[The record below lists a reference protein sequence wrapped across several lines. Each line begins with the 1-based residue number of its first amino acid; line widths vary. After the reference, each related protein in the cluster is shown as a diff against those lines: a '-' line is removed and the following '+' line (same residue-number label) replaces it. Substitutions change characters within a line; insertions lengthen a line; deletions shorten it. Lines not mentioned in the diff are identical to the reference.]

1 MLFYP
6 RTSIKTPKMKNS
18 RTLYSALVGIGL
30 MSGLSASAQP
40 ARLQVIHNSADA
52 AAAQVDVYLNG
63 AILLDNFAFRTAT
76 PFVEV
81 PSGVELQVAIAP
93 STSTSVGDAIAT
105 FSYTLAANET
115 YTLIANGIVSA
126 SGYSP
131 ATAFDIYVN
140 AGSREAAQGPGTDVL
155 VFHGSTDAPTV
166 QVAETAVLGGAVIV
180 SPFSYGDFAGY
191 LEVPTADFVLEVQ
204 LPDGTPV
211 AAYQAPLQTLGLNG
225 AAITVLASGFLNPA
239 NNSNGAAFGLWVAL
253 PSGGPLVE
261 LPLASGA
268 TGEARI
274 QVIHNSA
281 DAAAAVVDVYLNG
294 ALLLDDFAFRTA
306 TPFVTV
312 PSGVDLEVAIAP
324 GTSTSV
330 AQAIATYTYN
340 LEADET
346 YTLIAN
352 GIVSASGYSPSTAF
366 DIYVNGGSREAA
378 QGPGTDV
385 LVFHGS
391 TDAPTV
397 QVAETAVLAGA
408 VIVAPFSYGDFAG
421 YLEVPTADF
430 VLEVQLPDGTPV
442 AAYQAPLET
451 LGLDGAAITVLA
463 SGFLNPA
470 NNSNGPAFGLWVAL
484 PSGGALVQLPL
495 VVNGTGEARIQ
506 VIHNSADAAAAV
518 VDVYLNGSLLLDNF
532 AFRTATPF
540 VTVPSGVDLEVAV
553 APANS
558 TSVAQAIAT
567 FIYNLEDDATYTLVA
582 NGIVSGSGYSPATP
596 FDIYVNGGSREVAQ
610 GPGTDVLVFHG
621 STDAPTV
628 QVAETAV
635 LGGDVIVAPFSYG
648 EFADYLEVPTLDFV
662 LQVQLPDGTP
672 VISYQAPLE
681 TLGLDGAAITV
692 LASGFLNPANN
703 SNGADFGLW
712 VALAT
717 GGPLVPLPIATGIN
731 ERDALLNSINVWPN
745 PSSDRF
751 FVELDSKESA
761 QATLQLT
768 DLSGRAVR
776 SIDLNIVAGQSR
788 IELPVENLANG
799 SYTLSILS
807 STSLRSMPVQIAR

>member
-1 MLFYP
+1 M
-6 RTSIKTPKMKNS
+6 KTT
-18 RTLYSALVGIGL
+18 RTLYSALVGIG
-30 MSGLSASAQP
+30 MVTGLTASAQT
-40 ARLQVIHNSADA
+40 ANVQVIHNSADA

-63 AILLDNFAFRTAT
+63 ALLLNDFAFRTAT

-81 PSGVELQVAIAP
+81 PSGVDLEVAIAP
-93 STSTSVGDAIAT
+93 STSTSVSDAIAT
-105 FSYTLAANET
+105 YNYNLQSGVNYILV
-115 YTLIANGIVSA
+115 ANGIVSP

-131 ATAFDIYVN
+131 STAFDILV
-140 AGSREAAQGPGTDVL
+140 AGDARITAQGPGTDVL
-155 VFHGSTDAPTV
+155 VLHGSTDAPTV

-180 SPFSYGDFAGY
+180 PAFSYGDFAGY

-204 LPDGTPV
+204 LPNGAPV

-261 LPLASGA
+261 LPLAGGA

-281 DAAAAVVDVYLNG
+281 DVAAAEVDVYLNG
-294 ALLLDDFAFRTA
+294 ALLLDNFAFRTA

-324 GTSTSV
+324 STSTSV
-330 AQAIATYTYN
+330 SQAIATYTYN

-352 GIVSASGYSPSTAF
+352 GIVSPSGYSPSTAF

-385 LVFHGS
+385 LVFHGC

-408 VIVAPFSYGDFAG
+408 VIVPAFSYGDFSG
-421 YLEVPTADF
+421 YLEVPTANF

-442 AAYQAPLET
+442 AAYEAPLQT

-484 PSGGALVQLPL
+484 PSGGSLVQLPL
-495 VVNGTGEARIQ
+495 VVNATGEARIQ
-506 VIHNSADAAAAV
+506 VIHNSADAAAAI

-532 AFRTATPF
+532 SFRTATPF
-540 VTVPSGVDLEVAV
+540 VTVPSGVDLEVAI
-553 APANS
+553 APGNS
-558 TSVAQAIAT
+558 SSVSQAIAT
-567 FIYNLEDDATYTLVA
+567 FTYNLEEDETYTLVA

-596 FDIYVNGGSREVAQ
+596 FDIYVNVGSREVAQ
-610 GPGTDVLVFHG
+610 GAGTDVLVFHG

-628 QVAETAV
+628 QVAETAI

-648 EFADYLEVPTLDFV
+648 EYAGYLEVPTLDFV

-712 VALAT
+712 VALPS
-717 GGPLVPLPIATGIN
+717 GGPLVPLPIATGIS
-731 ERDALLNSINVWPN
+731 ERDALLNSMNVWPN

-751 FVELDSKESA
+751 FVELDSKESTE
-761 QATLQLT
+761 ATLQLT

-776 SIDLNIVAGQSR
+776 SIDLSIAAGQSR
-788 IELPVENLANG
+788 FELPVENLANG
-799 SYTLSILS
+799 SYFLSILS
-807 STSLRSMPVQIAR
+807 SSSSLRSMPVQIAR